1 MRPILLFLFVA
12 LLAIVVLQ
20 NLTPSVALTFLGMQT
35 VALPLAVWLLG
46 AVLAGAMTTV
56 LVATLIRFLGKG
68 RSSPRRKAHRPSR
81 RPSDPQGEPWTPPP
95 WTGGWT
101 KPLDPE
107 PVDRAGNAPPPQD
120 ATWAAAEDDW
130 EHPRSSNEWDDW
142 EDAPRASTA
151 SSRTVIQDAP
161 YREISP
167 PIEPELADRERLY
180 ETAES
185 AYQYRPYEADAAAES
200 AYQYRPYEAYEVI
213 EEPLASDDSA
223 SYRYRPYLDEEP
235 EEEREIWDDWEE
247 DPPAQPAS
255 SPAPEAPPAEP
266 RRPIVEINRE
276 PETGYRAGTVYSYS
290 YRRAE
295 PDTPTDHINAPPDES
310 PKASPQGSADAGSP
324 DAGSTSPVSVDLG
337 LADAATPGPP
347 SFTGINSDDSPA
359 DSSPDLPPD
368 SPSADSAKARSIY
381 EADFR
386 VIAPPSYPDD
396 GPSDPV
402 EVEGEEDWDEDD
414 DSQRNRF
421 ANRPSNPYAKASSS
435 EGGDPWDDENWGDG
449 VDEPAVRRGS
459 LDREI
464 WDDWDDDE
472 EERDQDG
479 GSPRSRS
486 GGSGRSPEGNPPLRL
501 G

>member
-1 MRPILLFLFVA
+1 MRPILLFLFIA

-20 NLTPSVALTFLGMQT
+20 NLSPSVALTFLGMQT

-46 AVLAGAMTTV
+46 AVLAGAITTV
-56 LVATLIRFLGKG
+56 LVATLIRFLAKG
-68 RSSPRRKAHRPSR
+68 RFAKRSLRELPRRKARRPSR
-81 RPSDPQGEPWTPPP
+81 RPSDTQGEPWTPPP

-107 PVDRAGNAPPPQD
+107 PVDRAGGASRPSES
-120 ATWAAAEDDW
+120 AWAAAEDDW
-130 EHPRSSNEWDDW
+130 ENPRPANEWDDW
-142 EDAPRASTA
+142 EDAPPRASA
-151 SSRTVIQDAP
+151 GGSRTVIQDVP

-167 PIEPELADRERLY
+167 SIEPEPAYRERPY

-185 AYQYRPYEADAAAES
+185 AYESAEA
-200 AYQYRPYEAYEVI
+200 AYQYRPYEVV
-213 EEPLASDDSA
+213 EEPLDSDDSS
-223 SYRYRPYLDEEP
+223 SYPYRPYLDEEP

-247 DPPAQPAS
+247 EPPAKPAS
-255 SPAPEAPPAEP
+255 SPAPEEPPAEP

-295 PDTPTDHINAPPDES
+295 PDTPSDNIKAPPDES
-310 PKASPQGSADAGSP
+310 PKGSSPASSEASSP
-324 DAGSTSPVSVDLG
+324 YAGSTSSTSAGLG
-337 LADAATPGPP
+337 LTDATSPGPTR
-347 SFTGINSDDSPA
+347 FTGTNSDDSPA
-359 DSSPDLPPD
+359 DSSPDSPSPD
-368 SPSADSAKARSIY
+368 SAQARSIY

-386 VIAPPSYPDD
+386 VIAPPSNPDD
-396 GPSDPV
+396 APRAPV
-402 EVEGEEDWDEDD
+402 AAAGKADEEDWDEGG
-414 DSQRNRF
+414 DSQRES
-421 ANRPSNPYAKASSS
+421 ASHHPPLEPYGSSNSSDVG
-435 EGGDPWDDENWGDG
+435 EVWDDESWSDG
-449 VDEPAVRRGS
+449 ADEPAVRQGS

-472 EERDQDG
+472 DELESDG
-479 GSPRSRS
+479 EDHRPGS